1 MIDIKNITK
10 SFGSLQVL
18 KGIDLHINRGEVV
31 SIVGPSGAG
40 KTTLLQIIGT
50 LDRPDSGSVFV
61 DDIDVTN
68 LSQKRLSDFRNKHIG
83 FVFQFHQLLPEFTA
97 IENVMIPAYIAGI
110 SQREAKQRAQE
121 LLEFMGLNDRA
132 SHKPNE
138 LSGGEKQRVAVARAL
153 INKPAVILADEP
165 SGSLDSKN
173 KEELHQL
180 FFDLRDK
187 FGQTFVIVTHD
198 ELLASITD
206 RTIHLKDG
214 MLESPIDP
222 INNTLRVVK
231 RVDFGF
237 YLDGGDEGEILLPKR
252 YVPKGLNI
260 GDDITVFIYLDQDE
274 KLVAT
279 TQEPLAK
286 VGEFA
291 WLECAWTNEY
301 GAFLNWG
308 LMKDLF
314 CPFREQKQRMQK
326 GQRYYVY
333 IMEDEKTHRLMATA
347 KVERYQKHD
356 GYQRALDFSDELL
369 RYLQEHGGH
378 CALGDKSP
386 ADEIAACFGVSKKIY
401 KKAIGDLY
409 RRRLITISDE
419 GIALV

>member
-1 MIDIKNITK
+1 MIKL
-10 SFGSLQVL
+10 G
-18 KGIDLHINRGEVV
+18 
-31 SIVGPSGAG
+31 
-40 KTTLLQIIGT
+40 
-50 LDRPDSGSVFV
+50 DS
-61 DDIDVTN
+61 
-68 LSQKRLSDFRNKHIG
+68 
-83 FVFQFHQLLPEFTA
+83 
-97 IENVMIPAYIAGI
+97 
-110 SQREAKQRAQE
+110 
-121 LLEFMGLNDRA
+121 
-132 SHKPNE
+132 
-138 LSGGEKQRVAVARAL
+138 
-153 INKPAVILADEP
+153 
-165 SGSLDSKN
+165 
-173 KEELHQL
+173 
-180 FFDLRDK
+180 
-187 FGQTFVIVTHD
+187 
-198 ELLASITD
+198 
-206 RTIHLKDG
+206 
-214 MLESPIDP
+214 
-222 INNTLRVVK
+222 NTLRVVK

>member
-1 MIDIKNITK
+1 MIKLGD
-10 SFGSLQVL
+10 
-18 KGIDLHINRGEVV
+18 
-31 SIVGPSGAG
+31 
-40 KTTLLQIIGT
+40 
-50 LDRPDSGSVFV
+50 
-61 DDIDVTN
+61 
-68 LSQKRLSDFRNKHIG
+68 
-83 FVFQFHQLLPEFTA
+83 
-97 IENVMIPAYIAGI
+97 Y
-110 SQREAKQRAQE
+110 
-121 LLEFMGLNDRA
+121 
-132 SHKPNE
+132 
-138 LSGGEKQRVAVARAL
+138 
-153 INKPAVILADEP
+153 
-165 SGSLDSKN
+165 
-173 KEELHQL
+173 
-180 FFDLRDK
+180 
-187 FGQTFVIVTHD
+187 
-198 ELLASITD
+198 
-206 RTIHLKDG
+206 
-214 MLESPIDP
+214 
-222 INNTLRVVK
+222 NTLRVVK

-386 ADEIAACFGVSKKIY
+386 VDEIAACFGVSKKIY